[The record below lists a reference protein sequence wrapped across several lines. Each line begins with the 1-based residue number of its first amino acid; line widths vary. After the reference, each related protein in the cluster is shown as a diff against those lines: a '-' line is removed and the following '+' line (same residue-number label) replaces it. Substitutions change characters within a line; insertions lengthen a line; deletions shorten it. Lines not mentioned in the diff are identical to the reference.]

1 MPQYNRKALDYVAI
15 AKLSL
20 TGTLGNA
27 IISPNAHR
35 GRSKRARGRINR

>member
-20 TGTLGNA
+20 TRVSGNA
-27 IISPNAHR
+27 IISPNAIE
-35 GRSKRARGRINR
+35 GQAIEPGGE